1 MTNEYIQQKF
11 SELLYELGECNFNVL
26 TDEAWQTYVN
36 ENKKFSEKQLQLLK
50 RFAEDI
56 VQEELTELSQKYIR

>member
-11 SELLYELGECNFNVL
+11 SELLYELGECNFNIL
-26 TDEAWQTYVN
+26 TYEAWQTYIN
-36 ENKKFSEKQLQLLK
+36 GNKKFSEKQLKILK
-50 RFAEDI
+50 EFAEDI